1 MSLGIA
7 VIAKV
12 AVEKTAYHFDKPYDY
27 LVPKQ
32 LQLKAK
38 QGVRVMVPFGT
49 GNRKRQ
55 GIILGFA
62 SEGEVEKLKPIVAVL
77 DKEPVLNAELLRL
90 AEWIS
95 EHAFCTLYD
104 AVHLL
109 LPAGINMR
117 IIASYTLADSNA
129 ACPDD
134 LTKDE
139 LRVLDCIRSSK
150 ATVERDRLLEVM
162 GLADSR
168 IPDKL
173 CERGLL
179 LRTDDAVRRMGD
191 ATVRMVRL
199 SASVDGVKLTEKQR
213 LVVDLLS
220 TAGSASVKEVCYFTG
235 VTQAVVTGLIKKGVL
250 EAFENIVYRTPT
262 LSSEVEAD
270 GIELTAEQQ
279 AAFDALN
286 SKLRD
291 GIGGA
296 GLLYGVTGSGKTQV
310 FLRLVDEAVAMGKG
324 VIVMVPEISLTPQ
337 TLSKFHR
344 RYGDKV
350 AVFHSAMPLGQ
361 RMDEWRRVKSGDALV
376 AIGTRSAVF
385 APFENLGLIIM
396 DEEQEHTY
404 KSEATPRFHARDVAR
419 FRCGYNN
426 ALLVLASATPSVESY
441 SAALSGRYTLCTLE
455 NRYGNAKLP
464 KVHTVDMRNESKD
477 GNLSPISR
485 FLQQKLAENLE
496 NGKQSILLLNR
507 RGHNT
512 IIKCTGCGNTVS
524 CPNCSIT
531 LTYHSANKR
540 MLCHYCGYSE
550 PFAQKCAV
558 CGNERMRYNGFGTQ
572 RAEEELGILFPTAR
586 ILRMDADS
594 TMTRGSYETKL
605 GDFAAHKYDIMLGTQ
620 MVAKGLDFPDVTLV
634 GVLNADN
641 SLYSEDYR
649 SYERTFSLL
658 TQVVGRSGRG
668 DEAGIAVVQ
677 TLSPDNEIISLAAA
691 QDYGKFYE
699 QEIAV
704 RKALIYPPYCSV
716 CLVGFVGDKM
726 SDAMDGAGRFVELL
740 KCYRDLNT
748 ELKLIVLG
756 PSPAAVSKVG
766 GKYRARLIIKVK
778 NNRAFRLMMRDALR
792 SFMRNPLN
800 KNVTV
805 FADVN
810 SESNF

>member
-1 MSLGIA
+1 MDGA
-7 VIAKV
+7 VIARV

-32 LQLKAK
+32 FADKAIA
-38 QGVRVMVPFGT
+38 GVRVMVPFGT

-55 GIILGFA
+55 GIILSLH
-62 SEGEVEKLKPIVAVL
+62 SEGEVEKLKPIVSVL
-77 DKEPVLNAELLRL
+77 DSEPVLNGEMLCL

-95 EHAFCTLYD
+95 EHTFCTVYD

-117 IIASYTLADSNA
+117 IVASYSLATQDMEYS
-129 ACPDD
+129 DD
-134 LTKDE
+134 LTADE
-139 LRVLDCIRSSK
+139 IRVLDCIRASK
-150 ATVERDRLLEVM
+150 ATVERERLLAVL

-173 CERGLL
+173 VERGLL
-179 LRTDDAVRRMGD
+179 NRTDDAVRRMGD

-199 SASVDGVKLTEKQR
+199 ADSVEGVKLTEKQR
-213 LVVDLLS
+213 AVVDLLL
-220 TAGSASVKEVCYFTG
+220 TAGAASIKEVCYFTG
-235 VTQAVVTGLIKKGVL
+235 VTQAVVSGLVKKGLL
-250 EAFENIVYRTPT
+250 ESFDNIVYRTAVV
-262 LSSEVEAD
+262 SGE
-270 GIELTAEQQ
+270 AEQDDITLTDEQ
-279 AAFDALN
+279 QSAFDTFSA
-286 SKLRD
+286 KLYD
-291 GIGGA
+291 GAGGA

-324 VIVMVPEISLTPQ
+324 AVVMVPEISLTPQ
-337 TLSKFHR
+337 TLARFHR

-350 AVFHSAMPLGQ
+350 AVFHSAMSLGQ
-361 RMDEWRRVKSGDALV
+361 RMDEWRRVKNGDALV

-404 KSEATPRFHARDVAR
+404 KSESTPRFHARDVAR
-419 FRCGYNN
+419 FRCSYNK

-441 SAALSGRYTLCTLE
+441 SAALSGRYTLCTLS

-464 KVHTVDMRNESKD
+464 TVNTVDMREEAKD

-485 FLQQKLAENLE
+485 FLQDRIRENLAD
-496 NGKQSILLLNR
+496 NKQSILLLNR

-512 IIKCTGCGNTVS
+512 LIKCSGCGNTVS

-531 LTYHSANKR
+531 LTYHSANRR
-540 MLCHYCGYSE
+540 MMCHYCGYSE
-550 PFAQKCAV
+550 PYAEKCTV
-558 CGNERMRYNGFGTQ
+558 CGSERMKYNGFGTQ
-572 RAEEELGILFPTAR
+572 RAEEELKIMFPTAR

-594 TMTRGSYETKL
+594 TMTRGSYEEKL

-668 DEAGIAVVQ
+668 DDAGIAVVQ
-677 TLSPDNEIISLAAA
+677 TLSPDNEIIALAAE

-699 QEIAV
+699 QEISV

-726 SDAMDGAGRFVELL
+726 SDAMDGAARFVDML
-740 KCYRDLNT
+740 KSAKDSADGV
-748 ELKLIVLG
+748 KIIVLG
-756 PSPAAVSKVG
+756 PSPAAVPKIG
-766 GKYRARLIIKVK
+766 GKYRARLIIKAK
-778 NNRAFRLMMRDALR
+778 NNHNFRLMMSDLLR
-792 SFMRNPLN
+792 LFMRNPIN

-805 FADVN
+805 FADIN
-810 SESNF
+810 PESTF